1 MASGKTTIGKLLAES
16 LRWKFYDTDQ
26 EIEREE
32 GLSIREIFERKGEEY
47 FRSKEME
54 VLKKLVKEEFCVI
67 STGGGLGANEE
78 AIKLMKE
85 RGLVVWLD
93 IDFEE
98 FLKRSQGD
106 QERPL
111 LKRSTEEL
119 RELYEKRK
127 SVYSKAHLHL
137 VANREPKDLVEEV
150 IKTLSS
156 P

>member
-1 MASGKTTIGKLLAES
+1 MASGKTTVGKLLAES

-32 GLSIREIFERKGEEY
+32 GLSIREIFEKKGEEY

-54 VLKKLVKEEFCVI
+54 VLKKLAKEEFCVI

-85 RGLVVWLD
+85 AGLVIWLD
-93 IDFEE
+93 VDFEE
-98 FLKRSQGD
+98 FLRRSQKD

-111 LKRSTEEL
+111 LKRSIEEL

-127 SVYSKAHLHL
+127 KVYSKAHLHL
-137 VANREPKDLVEEV
+137 IGNKEPKDLVEEV
-150 IKTLSS
+150 IKNL
-156 P
+156 